1 MKKTWI
7 FSLLFFLGAHLVT
20 VAQPGWNWPEDRA
33 TAEEKNALYT
43 DFLKQDNFTGALPH
57 LEWLLTNAPDLNES
71 LYINGAKIYE
81 GLADSEPDAAKT
93 VQLQDL
99 ALSMYDKRIKYFNN
113 EGDVLN
119 RKGYTAYKYYKDNKS
134 KYPELITMFE
144 KVYELNGVNTL
155 DNNLLAFMDLVRRH
169 KLSGGAITDVQV
181 LDYYTEI
188 MDIIDLKRATG
199 KNLDRIDKIAE
210 NIDKLLTATITV
222 DCAFVESNL
231 GPKLAENPN
240 DLKLAKKMLQL
251 QLTGKCT
258 DSPLFMTTSKIVNEK
273 EPTYAL
279 SKVIAAKSAAEG
291 KMSEAMKY
299 YEQAVELADDN
310 QKKADIHLD
319 MAKLDASQ
327 GQKVSARAN
336 ARRALSF
343 DPTLSDA
350 YNLIGNL
357 YFGSYDDCRGGES
370 KVKDR
375 AVYIAAYE
383 MYKKAGNSAGME
395 NAKGQFPSIGEIFE
409 EGMKEGDVLS
419 VGCWVQESVTLQRRP
434 A

>member
-7 FSLLFFLGAHLVT
+7 FSLLFFLGVQLVA

-43 DFLKQDNFTGALPH
+43 DFLKQDNFKAALPH
-57 LEWLLTNAPDLNES
+57 LDWLLANAPDLNES

-81 GLADSEPDAAKT
+81 GLADNEPDAAKT
-93 VQLQDL
+93 VQYQEQ
-99 ALSMYDKRIKYFNN
+99 ALSMYDKRIQYFGN

-119 RKGYTAYKYYKDNKS
+119 RKGYTAYKYYKDNKA
-134 KYPELITMFE
+134 KYPDLMKMFE

-155 DNNLLAFMDLVRRH
+155 DNNLLAFMDVVRRF
-169 KLSGGAITDVQV
+169 KLTGGAITDVQV
-181 LDYYTEI
+181 LDYYDEI
-188 MDIIDLKRATG
+188 MAIIDLKKATG
-199 KNLDRIDKIAE
+199 KNLDRIEKIAE
-210 NIDKLLTATITV
+210 NIDKLLTATVTV
-222 DCAFVESNL
+222 DCEFVENNL
-231 GPKLAENPN
+231 GPKLKADPT
-240 DLKLAKKMLQL
+240 DLKLAKKILQL

-258 DSPLFMTTSKIVNEK
+258 DSPLFMTSSKIVNEK
-273 EPTYAL
+273 EPTYSL
-279 SKVIAAKSAAEG
+279 TKVIAQKLAAEG
-291 KMSEAMKY
+291 KNEEAFKY
-299 YEQAVELADDN
+299 YNQAVELADDN
-310 QKKADIHLD
+310 QKKAEIYYD
-319 MAKLDASQ
+319 MARINASD

-336 ARRALSF
+336 ARKALSM
-343 DPTLSDA
+343 DPSFSDA
-350 YNLIGNL
+350 YTLIGNL
-357 YFGSYDDCRGGES
+357 YLTSYEDCRGGES

-383 MYKKAGNSAGME
+383 MYKKAGNSQGME
-395 NAKGQFPSIGEIFE
+395 KAKEQFPSIGEIFE

>member
-7 FSLLFFLGAHLVT
+7 FSLLFFLGIQLVA

-43 DFLKQDNFTGALPH
+43 DFLKQDNFKAALPH
-57 LEWLLTNAPDLNES
+57 LDWLLANAPDLNES

-81 GLADSEPDAAKT
+81 GLADNEPDAAKT
-93 VQLQDL
+93 VQYQEQ
-99 ALSMYDKRIKYFNN
+99 ALSMYDKRIQYFGN

-119 RKGYTAYKYYKDNKS
+119 RKGYTAYKYYKDNKA
-134 KYPELITMFE
+134 KYPDLIKMFE

-155 DNNLLAFMDLVRRH
+155 DNNLLAFMDVVRRF
-169 KLSGGAITDVQV
+169 KLTGGAITDVQV
-181 LDYYTEI
+181 LDYYDEI
-188 MDIIDLKRATG
+188 MAIIDLKKATG
-199 KNLDRIDKIAE
+199 KNLDRIEKISE
-210 NIDKLLTATITV
+210 NIDKLLTATVTV
-222 DCAFVESNL
+222 DCEFVENNL
-231 GPKLAENPN
+231 GPKLKADPT
-240 DLKLAKKMLQL
+240 DLKLAKKILQL

-258 DSPLFMTTSKIVNEK
+258 DSPLFMTSSKIVNEK
-273 EPTYAL
+273 EPTYSL
-279 SKVIAAKSAAEG
+279 TKVIAQKLAAEG
-291 KMSEAMKY
+291 KNEEAFKY
-299 YEQAVELADDN
+299 YNQAVELADDN
-310 QKKADIHLD
+310 QKKAEIYYD
-319 MAKLDASQ
+319 MARINASD

-336 ARRALSF
+336 ARKALSM
-343 DPTLSDA
+343 DPSFSDA
-350 YNLIGNL
+350 YTLIGNL
-357 YFGSYDDCRGGES
+357 YLTSYEDCRGGES

-383 MYKKAGNSAGME
+383 MYKKAGNSQGME
-395 NAKGQFPSIGEIFE
+395 KAKEQFPSIGEIFE